1 MDAARRDKWIGS
13 LCLGVTAF
21 GWALNWPLMKI
32 LLQQWP
38 PLFSRGLAGVVSA
51 LILFSIAKARGQS
64 LEVPR
69 ETIPRLLF
77 ASFTNVFAWMGF
89 GTVAMKFVPVG
100 EGALIVYTMPIWA
113 MLLAWPL
120 AGMRPKF
127 SDIAAIVLGFGGLAI
142 LLGGNGLSFDGGR
155 IIGIVL
161 LFSAAILFAIG
172 NILNRAPLPMPP
184 LVVVAWQVGLGC
196 LAMLIL
202 GIAFE
207 QPDVG
212 ALTAGGLA
220 CQIYMTLVPMGICY
234 LTWFETLRRLPPS
247 SASTGMLL
255 VPLIGVI
262 SAALILGEPLGLREV
277 VAMAL
282 VLGGVT
288 LALQK
293 A

>member
-1 MDAARRDKWIGS
+1 MNAARRDKWIGS
-13 LCLGVTAF
+13 LCLGITAF

-51 LILFSIAKARGQS
+51 AVLFSIAKARGQV

-69 ETIPRLLF
+69 EAKPRLLF

-100 EGALIVYTMPIWA
+100 EGTLIVYTMPIWA

-120 AGMRPKF
+120 AGTRPRL
-127 SDIAAIVLGFGGLAI
+127 SDVAAIVLGFGGLAV
-142 LLGGNGLSFDGGR
+142 LLGGNGLSFDGRR
-155 IIGIVL
+155 IVGIAL

-172 NILNRAPLPMPP
+172 NILNRTPLPMPP

-207 QPDVG
+207 QPNYG

>member
-51 LILFSIAKARGQS
+51 LILFSIAKARGQA

-69 ETIPRLLF
+69 EAIPRLLF

-113 MLLAWPL
+113 MLLTWPL
-120 AGMRPKF
+120 AGTRPRF
-127 SDIAAIVLGFGGLAI
+127 SDVAAIILGFGGLAI

-155 IIGIVL
+155 IVGIVL

-172 NILNRAPLPMPP
+172 NILNRTALPMPP

-202 GIAFE
+202 GVAFE
-207 QPDVG
+207 QPNYG

-220 CQIYMTLVPMGICY
+220 CQVYMTLVPMGICY

-262 SAALILGEPLGLREV
+262 SAALILGEPLGIREV

>member
-51 LILFSIAKARGQS
+51 LILFSIARARGQR

-69 ETIPRLLF
+69 EAMPRLLF

-120 AGMRPKF
+120 AGTRPRLV
-127 SDIAAIVLGFGGLAI
+127 DVAAIVLGFGGLAI

-155 IIGIVL
+155 IVGIVL

-172 NILNRAPLPMPP
+172 NILNRTPLPMPP

-202 GIAFE
+202 GVAFE
-207 QPDVG
+207 QPNYG

-262 SAALILGEPLGLREV
+262 SAALILGEPLGLREI

>member
-38 PLFSRGLAGVVSA
+38 PLFSRGLAVVVSA
-51 LILFSIAKARGQS
+51 AILFSIAKVRGQA
-64 LEVPR
+64 LGVPS
-69 ETIPRLLF
+69 EAMPRLLF

-120 AGMRPKF
+120 AGTRPRLV
-127 SDIAAIVLGFGGLAI
+127 DVAAIVLGFGGLAI

-155 IIGIVL
+155 IVGIVL

-172 NILNRAPLPMPP
+172 NILNRTPSPMPP

-207 QPDVG
+207 QPNYG

-220 CQIYMTLVPMGICY
+220 CQIYMTLVPMGVCY

-282 VLGGVT
+282 VLGGVM